1 MMNRPELLGL
11 LEELDIR
18 KTILSRP
25 GWRLICDDPFCELF
39 ASWDIPADQIVNLK
53 LLGRTLQSGRY
64 DGELAIVC
72 VAGEEALYKRILREH
87 QRPCL
92 GLFNDLVLRLAA
104 MAPPGFSDDD
114 YATPGQSYGIF
125 CLPRAGS
132 TLLARELSSAGVGA
146 PAEHF
151 RDHIAYL
158 LQHRKFS
165 NFSIHKWWSVLER
178 AQTRNGIFATKI
190 VWDLYR
196 TAADYM
202 TGDERNWLEAK
213 FGEMT
218 IVYLE
223 RRDKVGQAVSDFIA
237 QRTGVWHMW
246 PQYLPDYHE
255 KISRVREDMDAMVVT
270 YRKFTSDESTLK
282 AWLGTLGKPPLE
294 IEFDEVAHNPRGVV
308 RALAEKL
315 NFAPQEDYGEAPL
328 SLSPTH
334 TPLHAE
340 FADKLRE
347 RLASTGEL

>member
-1 MMNRPELLGL
+1 MNRPELLDL
-11 LEELDIR
+11 LGELNIR

-39 ASWDIPADQIVNLK
+39 GSWDIPADQIVNLK
-53 LLGRTLQSGRY
+53 LLERTLQTGRY

-72 VAGEEALYKRILREH
+72 VAGEEALYKRILREY

-104 MAPPGFSDDD
+104 MAPPGFTDDD
-114 YATPGQSYGIF
+114 YAVPAQSYGIF

-132 TLLARELSSAGVGA
+132 TLLTKELGAIGVGA

-158 LQHRKFS
+158 LQHRRFS
-165 NFSIHKWWSVLER
+165 SFSVHRWWSVLER
-178 AQTRNGIFATKI
+178 AQTRNGIFATKLI
-190 VWDLYR
+190 WDFYLE
-196 TAADYM
+196 AADYM
-202 TGDERNWLEAK
+202 TGEERSWLEEK

-223 RRDKVGQAVSDFIA
+223 RRDKVGQSVSDFIA
-237 QRTGVWHMW
+237 RQTGVWHMW
-246 PQYLPDYHE
+246 PQYLPDYQE
-255 KISRVREDMDAMVVT
+255 KISRVQEDMDAMVAT
-270 YRKFTSDESTLK
+270 YRKFLSDESKLK
-282 AWLGTLGKPPLE
+282 AWLGTLGKTPIE
-294 IEFDEVAHNPRGVV
+294 IEFDEVVRNPRGVV

-315 NFAPQEDYGEAPL
+315 NFAPQDDCGDAPP
-328 SLSPTH
+328 SLTPTH

-340 FADKLRE
+340 FTDKLRQRLE
-347 RLASTGEL
+347 RIGEL